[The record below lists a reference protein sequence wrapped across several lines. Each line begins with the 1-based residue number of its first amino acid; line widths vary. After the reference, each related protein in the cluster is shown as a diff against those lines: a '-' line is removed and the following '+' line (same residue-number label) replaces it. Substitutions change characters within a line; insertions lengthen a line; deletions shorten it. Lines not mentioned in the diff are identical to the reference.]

1 MYTGAEQAQ
10 NLLTLHKLTLELWP
24 DVAKR
29 PVLLGPDAAHQD
41 TKDRKPPFPTPR
53 DAYVYDFFKAAGEM
67 DLPIAGA
74 TLHKYIEVT
83 TERDTNASR
92 LDETTARFSLFQD
105 QVNNGWAAS
114 GSAKPPPRAWG
125 GEIGP
130 HNGGA
135 PPCDHSSMRW
145 ATFADSLWYA
155 DALGSSAKLGFGA
168 LCRQDYIGAHK
179 PWTHLARVLVA
190 QGTTSTTSK

>member
-1 MYTGAEQAQ
+1 MYTGAEQAK

-24 DVAKR
+24 DAAKR

-67 DLPIAGA
+67 DLPIADA